1 MPAALSFH
9 SWKKYSKKFILKKIS
24 RRQKKH
30 EKLPSRQVVNQF
42 NAFLYSTEQLEKRKA
57 EKDHM
62 RALIVFGELDT
73 NDDKRY
79 VDLEIDLGSQWFV
92 A

>member
-1 MPAALSFH
+1 M
-9 SWKKYSKKFILKKIS
+9 
-24 RRQKKH
+24 H
-30 EKLPSRQVVNQF
+30 EKLPSRQGVNQF
-42 NAFLYSTEQLEKRKA
+42 NAFLNSTEQQEKRKA

-79 VDLEIDLGSQWFV
+79 VDNIYIFKASL
-92 A
+92 